1 MLLGHTC
8 AGYWQNFW
16 DQQEAVN
23 RGKWFRGPYF
33 QASRETT
40 QGGLILPTLFNLI
53 VKNAV
58 RNWIVLTVEDK
69 LVTHKGL

>member
-1 MLLGHTC
+1 MRRILEE
-8 AGYWQNFW
+8 FW
-16 DQQEAVN
+16 DRKEAVN
-23 RGKWFRGPYF
+23 REKWFRSPYF

-53 VKNAV
+53 SDNSV